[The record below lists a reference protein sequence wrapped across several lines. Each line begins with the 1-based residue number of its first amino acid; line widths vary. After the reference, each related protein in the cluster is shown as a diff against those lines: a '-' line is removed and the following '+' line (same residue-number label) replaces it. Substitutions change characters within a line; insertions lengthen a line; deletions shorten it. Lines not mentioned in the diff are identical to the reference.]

1 VEWSRFFLFNFLV
14 VVGEGGLVSALLLCP
29 ICFMIRLNM
38 GLSMSMCDIFIC
50 SFCAL
55 RLCM

>member
-1 VEWSRFFLFNFLV
+1 VEE
-14 VVGEGGLVSALLLCP
+14 GEFVSDVSLCG

-38 GLSMSMCDIFIC
+38 GLCISVYVSFNC